1 MSLKRKASF
10 TALPTSPSLPA
21 PSEWNMT
28 LDGNTHLHSR
38 TRKRFRDDRPSE
50 NVIYRKF
57 LYPHVQPRAPKL
69 LVNRAD
75 RELPENTLRW
85 IYSAQKQ
92 QQPTA
97 TIENDAMD
105 SEPTVEPEVVD
116 PRQQTLHSFFK
127 APQQSSTFRPSRQ
140 ALAPRANET
149 ASVNEDIMRYQA
161 FNQMNGTGSSSAS
174 ESNSPGV
181 QMGADVDMDMDM
193 DTDAGSGSD
202 GSNQTP
208 NNWMG
213 ATSWM

>member
-10 TALPTSPSLPA
+10 TALPNSPSVPA
-21 PSEWNMT
+21 PSEWNMA

-38 TRKRFRDDRPSE
+38 TRKRFRDDRPCE
-50 NVIYRKF
+50 NVIY
-57 LYPHVQPRAPKL
+57 Q
-69 LVNRAD
+69 
-75 RELPENTLRW
+75 NTLRW

-92 QQPTA
+92 QQPQA
-97 TIENDAMD
+97 TEDDTMD

-116 PRQQTLHSFFK
+116 PRQQTLHQFFK

-149 ASVNEDIMRYQA
+149 ALAEEETRYRA
-161 FNQMNGTGSSSAS
+161 FNQMNGAGSSSAS
-174 ESNSPGV
+174 ESNSPGYT

-193 DTDAGSGSD
+193 DTDCASGSD
-202 GSNQTP
+202 ASNQMP

-213 ATSWM
+213 RTAWM